1 MSDGGPG
8 RVEGI
13 WLKRARR
20 GPMDGVERARL
31 EAGVGLEGNAD
42 RGGRRQV
49 TLVERERWEDALAE
63 IDADVDPSARRANVL
78 LSGVDLKESRGRVLR
93 LGPCRLEIQGETK
106 PCHRMD
112 EAHAGLQ
119 EALRPEWRGGAYAVV
134 LDGGPLEVGQEARW
148 EASP

>member
-8 RVEGI
+8 RVEAI

-31 EAGVGLEGNAD
+31 EEGVGLEGNAD
-42 RGGRRQV
+42 QGGRRQV

-63 IDADVDPSARRANVL
+63 IGAVVDPSARRANVL

-119 EALRPEWRGGAYAVV
+119 EALRPDWRGGAYAVV

-148 EASP
+148 EAAP